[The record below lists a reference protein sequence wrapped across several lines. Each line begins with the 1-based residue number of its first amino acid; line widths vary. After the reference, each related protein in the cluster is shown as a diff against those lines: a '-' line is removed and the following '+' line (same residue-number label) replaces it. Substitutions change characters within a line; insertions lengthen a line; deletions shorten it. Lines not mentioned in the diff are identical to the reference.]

1 MPIRSLNTITR
12 KTRLLFF
19 SLLLCTGASLYGQE
33 IKEMRFTNQP
43 ITDILLALGEI
54 SGNSIVPDETVKGS
68 ASYYFAETDF
78 ETALQVFLGAYKMY
92 YRKEGNVYYVS
103 RISTGYDPDRGTLT
117 MDAEDVEILYL
128 IRSAS
133 KAMGKTI
140 LYDPLPAQPLTVHV
154 QDVEP
159 EKFLDIIVKRFTD
172 FTVESDDDYYYI
184 KRIPQ
189 ATESRTAGR
198 PAASGAFP
206 GLLIERKGDLYS
218 IDVEK
223 GRFQEVIDA
232 LFLKADLEY
241 SMLMRK
247 DLILDRLRFSDK
259 DFDQLLRLILEQ
271 AAADYTV
278 VGEVYYLF
286 EIQQKDVLNKFVTNI
301 RIPLTYIPV
310 KELVNLLPADLSSS
324 RLYKLDTTT
333 NSLILSGSLEEIGPV
348 QKFIRQIDR
357 PLSGLDYH
365 RFDLSYL
372 DPAKIQTLLPAEL
385 KYIEPIV
392 VPATSSFVALVSEEN
407 RQKLEQYLALI
418 DRPEESVMI
427 KLKYIKAEELEK
439 KLPPSISKDEII
451 STNDP
456 STIFVKTSAKKLQD
470 LYRELKVL
478 DRPVPQIRY
487 QILVIQSGE
496 GDTIDWSNSID
507 ASTVDSGSQY
517 ALVGTVGKLLSLNFD
532 VISSLGYQFALKLNL
547 SLSENRARVLADTTL
562 LSLSDN
568 EVSFQNTETYRY
580 REIEVDEDGNVKY
593 TGVTREITAGLI
605 FTIKGWISADNMIT
619 MNVKATVSKRGT
631 DTSTTTG
638 SLPPTSEHIVNT
650 QVRTFSG
657 EPVVIGGLIRQE
669 KNSQVS
675 RVPVLGHIPLLG
687 LLFQTRKDSVENSEL
702 TIYIIPHL
710 EYSELEEADLGLR
723 LDTLYRKFRR
733 TLRNE

>member
-1 MPIRSLNTITR
+1 MPIRPLKAATL
-12 KTRLLFF
+12 KKRLLFLSF
-19 SLLLCTGASLYGQE
+19 LLAAGTALYGQQ

-54 SGNSIVPDETVKGS
+54 SGNSIVPDETVKGG
-68 ASYYFAETDF
+68 ASYYFAETNF
-78 ETALQVFLGAYKMY
+78 ETALQVFLSTYKMY
-92 YRKEGNVYYVS
+92 YRKEGNIYYVS
-103 RISTGYDPDRGTLT
+103 RIRAGYDPDRGTVT
-117 MDAEDVEILYL
+117 MDAEDVEIVYL
-128 IRSAS
+128 IRAAS

-140 LYDPLPAQPLTVHV
+140 LYDPLPAQALTMHV
-154 QDVEP
+154 KEVEP
-159 EKFLDIIVKRFTD
+159 EKLLDIMVKRFAN
-172 FTVESDDDYYYI
+172 FAVESDKDYYYI
-184 KRIPQ
+184 KRIPE
-189 ATESRTAGR
+189 AVEARAPGR
-198 PAASGAFP
+198 PSAPGAF
-206 GLLIERKGDLYS
+206 IEKKGDLYS

-232 LFLKADLEY
+232 LFLKAGLEY
-241 SMLMRK
+241 SLLMRK
-247 DLILDRLRFSDK
+247 DLILDRLRFRDK

-271 AAADYTV
+271 AGADYTI

-286 EIQQKDVLNKFVTNI
+286 EIQQKDVLNKFVTNL

-333 NSLILSGSLEEIGPV
+333 NSLILSGSLEEIGPI
-348 QKFIRQIDR
+348 QKFIRIIDR
-357 PLSGLDYH
+357 PLSDRAYH

-372 DPAKIQTLLPAEL
+372 DPAKIQTLFPAEL
-385 KYIEPIV
+385 KYVEPIA
-392 VPATSSFVALVSEEN
+392 VPSTNSFVALVSEEN
-407 RQKLEQYLALI
+407 RRKLEQYLALV
-418 DRPEESVMI
+418 DRPEQSVMI

-439 KLPPSISKDEII
+439 KLPPSISKAEII

-456 STIFVKTSAKKLQD
+456 SAIFVKTSARKLQD
-470 LYRELKVL
+470 LYRELKIL

-487 QILVIQSGE
+487 QILVLQYGE
-496 GDTIDWSNSID
+496 GNTIDWSDSLEV
-507 ASTVDSGSQY
+507 STLDSGPQY
-517 ALVGTVGKLLSLNFD
+517 ALVGTIGKLLSLNFD

-580 REIEVDEDGNVKY
+580 REIEVDEEGNTKY

-605 FTIKGWISADNMIT
+605 FYIKGWVSADNMIT

-631 DTSTTTG
+631 DVSTTTG
-638 SLPPTSEHIVNT
+638 TLPPTSEHIIST

-657 EPVVIGGLIRQE
+657 QPVVIGGLIRQE
-669 KNSQVS
+669 KSSQIS

-702 TIYIIPHL
+702 TIYIMPHL
-710 EYSELEEADLGLR
+710 EYSELEEAGLGLR
-723 LDTLYRKFRR
+723 LDALYRKFRR
-733 TLRNE
+733 TLQNE